1 MGAPAPPWGDLQYC
15 KPFYTWGSTQI
26 LPTGALSRDKS
37 RIISLRSL
45 RTANPPNFN
54 PPKRRVFIGLLA
66 LGVQLCR
73 LSSSR
78 HFKQRSAVALVL
90 CTGVNNVL
98 LETRRD
104 AKASSRKRRAR
115 RYLRNG

>member
-37 RIISLRSL
+37 RIIPLRSL

-54 PPKRRVFIGLLA
+54 PPKGGCL
-66 LGVQLCR
+66 LGVYWIACSRSTIMPLII
-73 LSSSR
+73 LSS
-78 HFKQRSAVALVL
+78 F
-90 CTGVNNVL
+90 
-98 LETRRD
+98 ETKERRG
-104 AKASSRKRRAR
+104 ACSMHWRQ
-115 RYLRNG
+115 